1 MNSIIEKKSSLY
13 WLHSKLETVAILVFM
28 ALLSS
33 FLGYS
38 VAGQIGVIFGLAA
51 LVILCV
57 TQLSIPYQWTAKL
70 HQAQAVYRQ
79 QAQGLHFVLDQIVE
93 KAQLEYRPKL
103 FVSPSMVPNAM
114 AFGHGRNASVLLTR
128 GLIRLL
134 PPRELS
140 TVLAH
145 EVAHIKNGDIKYMA
159 LAQGLLQIT
168 TNIARLT
175 QFFLLLMIPFIL
187 FGMIQINLLPLLVLA
202 FAPGLSTLLWLRLSR
217 TREFEADRMAS
228 DFTGDPLSLAHAL
241 HRMETHLMGRRS
253 NSIFD
258 LLFPKKKVP
267 HLEIPEC
274 LRTHPATKDRLHRL
288 QQLSSEVTPS
298 LRVPQELFNR
308 QQTVQIVNPMGI
320 IGKILG
326 LSGWR
331 VC

>member
-1 MNSIIEKKSSLY
+1 MKSLIEKKSSFY

-28 ALLSS
+28 AFLTS

-38 VAGQIGVIFGLAA
+38 VAGQLGVIFGLAS
-51 LVILCV
+51 LVILCAAH
-57 TQLSIPYQWTAKL
+57 LSIPYQWTAKL
-70 HQAQAVYRQ
+70 HQAQPVYRQ

-93 KAQLEYRPKL
+93 KAKLEYRPKL

-114 AFGHGRNASVLLTR
+114 AFGHGHHASILLTR

-140 TVLAH
+140 AVLAH

-187 FGMIQINLLPLLVLA
+187 FGMIQINLLPILVLA
-202 FAPGLSTLLWLRLSR
+202 FAPGLSSLLWLKLSR
-217 TREFEADRMAS
+217 TREFEADRMAT

-241 HRMETHLMGRRS
+241 HRMETHLMGSRS

-258 LLFPKKKVP
+258 VLFPKKRVP
-267 HLEIPEC
+267 HLEVPEY

-288 QQLSSEVTPS
+288 QELSAEVSPT
-298 LRVPQELFNR
+298 LRVPRALFDR
-308 QQTVQIVNPMGI
+308 HQSVKIVNPVGI
-320 IGKILG
+320 IGRILG
-326 LSGWR
+326 LSGLR